1 MRVLLPLALVLAFA
15 FFLPAQSL
23 EDKARAKFE
32 SEGAVNM
39 SMSELILLCHE
50 YKRDADWHLK
60 QGLEAK
66 FRVGQLE
73 NAVQRMAN
81 ELMALYWHRDKI
93 KEMQDE
99 EAKLSA
105 QILALKGE
113 VNELQRKSDDLRRQ
127 SKLGRVT
134 L

>member
-1 MRVLLPLALVLAFA
+1 MRLGILILVASILVLQ
-15 FFLPAQSL
+15 AQSL

-39 SMSELILLCHE
+39 TQSELILLCHE
-50 YKRDADWHLK
+50 YKRDADWHLR
-60 QGLEAK
+60 QGLAFK

-73 NAVQRMAN
+73 SVVQNMTN
-81 ELMALYWHRDKI
+81 ELMAVQWHRDKI
-93 KEMQDE
+93 KEMKDE

-105 QILALKGE
+105 AILALKGE
-113 VNELQRKSDDLRRQ
+113 VNELQRKSDDLRRL
-127 SKLGRVT
+127 SKLGRVS

>member
-1 MRVLLPLALVLAFA
+1 MRILLPLALVLAFA
-15 FFLPAQSL
+15 FLQAQSL

-39 SMSELILLCHE
+39 SLSELILLCHE
-50 YKRDADWHLK
+50 YKRDADWQLK

-73 NAVQRMAN
+73 TTVQNMAN
-81 ELMALYWHRDKI
+81 DLMAIYWHRDKI
-93 KEMQDE
+93 KEMQAE
-99 EAKLSA
+99 EMKLSA
-105 QILALKGE
+105 RILQLKGE
-113 VNELQRKSDDLRRQ
+113 VNELERKRDDLSRARR
-127 SKLGRVT
+127 LP